1 MSLLAKRYVKALSGE
16 FNIESIEDLKT
27 AFSSLANDFLN
38 AKTRTVLLSNLTSK
52 AEKEEI
58 LLSAF
63 GESDNKVKN
72 FIKLLVEKNRVA
84 EIPAIAEELRV
95 LVANANNKF
104 EGKLLSS
111 TSVSIENLKAIADG
125 LSKKLGKNIVLTA
138 SKSEINGIKV
148 IIDDLNV
155 DVALSRS
162 RIEADMINHI
172 LKAI

>member
-1 MSLLAKRYVKALSGE
+1 MSLLAKRYVKALSEE
-16 FNIESIEDLKT
+16 FDIESIKELRLK
-27 AFSSLANDFLN
+27 FSALAKDFSDV
-38 AKTRTVLLSNLTSK
+38 KVRTTLLSNLTSK
-52 AEKEEI
+52 ADKEGI
-58 LLSAF
+58 LLSIF
-63 GESDNKVKN
+63 EGCDVKVQN
-72 FIKLLVEKNRVA
+72 FIKLLVEKNRVS

-148 IIDDLNV
+148 IVDDLNV
-155 DVALSRS
+155 DVTLSRS